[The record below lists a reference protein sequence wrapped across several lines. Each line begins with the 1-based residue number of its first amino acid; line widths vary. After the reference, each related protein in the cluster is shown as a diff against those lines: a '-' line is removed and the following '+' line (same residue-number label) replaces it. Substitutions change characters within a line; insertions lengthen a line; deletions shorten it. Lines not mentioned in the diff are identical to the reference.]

1 MTTIRIATLNLWNS
15 DNTGHLQIGRL
26 HAAAEALTQ
35 LDADIVAL
43 QEVSMTLAD
52 VGERTNAAHWLAA
65 RTGHGHVLVHRY
77 ADTPD
82 EGLAFLAR
90 TPLQHRPLPDEIDI
104 ALRIETTIDDGSLA
118 LTNVHLDWR
127 SALTRERQIVDIAT
141 LIAHEPGGDRYE
153 ILLGDFNS
161 YPESSVY
168 QFVAGQ
174 QSLHGQATV
183 PWHDLAR
190 TWAELAGFA
199 PAATLDF
206 GRNPRWRDAPALDR
220 PARVDWIL
228 VRDTFAAGL
237 VSPTLTDAGTFGDV
251 ATPIARV
258 VPSDHYGVHADISIP
273 DRETRR

>member
-1 MTTIRIATLNLWNS
+1 MISIRIATLNLWNS
-15 DNTGHLQIGRL
+15 DNTDRLQIERL
-26 HAAAEALTQ
+26 HAAAEELTR
-35 LDADIVAL
+35 LDADIIAL
-43 QEVSMTLAD
+43 QEVSMDLGDGTD
-52 VGERTNAAHWLAA
+52 AAHWLAA
-65 RTGHGHVLVHRY
+65 RTGHAHVLVHRY

-90 TPLQHRPLPDEIDI
+90 APLRPRPAPGGVDV
-104 ALRIETTIDDGSLA
+104 ALRVETTIGDVALA

-127 SALTRERQIVDIAT
+127 SALTRERQIVEIVSA
-141 LIAHEPGGDRYE
+141 LPHGSGGDWYE

-168 QFVAGQ
+168 QFLAGQ
-174 QSLHGQATV
+174 QTLHGHDTV

-206 GRNPRWRDAPALDR
+206 GRNPRWRDSPTLDR

-228 VRDTFAAGL
+228 FRDTFASGLASPSLTRAGI
-237 VSPTLTDAGTFGDV
+237 FGDE
-251 ATPIARV
+251 AAPIAGV
-258 VPSDHYGVHADISIP
+258 VPSDHYGVHVDLLIP
-273 DRETRR
+273 GGAERQ